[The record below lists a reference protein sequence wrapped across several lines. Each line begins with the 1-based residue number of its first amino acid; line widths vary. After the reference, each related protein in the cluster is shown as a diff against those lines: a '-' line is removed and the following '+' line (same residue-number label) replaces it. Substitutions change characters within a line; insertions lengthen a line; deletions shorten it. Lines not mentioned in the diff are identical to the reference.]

1 MASRGSWAKANNPFW
16 FPHAA
21 ACYQAHWTRRT
32 IAADVIFD
40 ATLMLW
46 ARHPLSPEDL
56 RKSVKNLQSLHLEAA
71 RRPPRSRYSVRPD
84 SGPNALRAF
93 WSMHAEAINRRAA
106 WCMPSMPKRSTGEQ
120 HGACR
125 VCRSARSFAA
135 SVAHMARSSR
145 RIRRRNG
152 LAIAASSECPGSIK
166 QRC

>member
-46 ARHPLSPEDL
+46 AGHPLSPEDL
-56 RKSVKNLQSLHLEAA
+56 RKSVKNLQSLHQEAPK
-71 RRPPRSRYSVRPD
+71 RQDKNGGRS
-84 SGPNALRAF
+84 GAGG
-93 WSMHAEAINRRAA
+93 RRALATACA
-106 WCMPSMPKRSTGEQ
+106 WTAVRMLSGRSGACMPKRSTGAQ

-125 VCRSARSFAA
+125 VRRSARSFAA

-152 LAIAASSECPGSIK
+152 LAIAAASECPGSIK